1 MVARLPHKIAFAGL
15 VSLGGLLYI
24 FGGCRNR
31 NGVPNERSDERQ
43 LWVYDPAAAALTAGP
58 SMRVARQECAGACLG
73 GRVYAFGGAACRER
87 GPYGA
92 ATCYPGRLPRGWLFG
107 PPGWLFGL
115 PRGWLFGSPGWRPR
129 DEGRS
134 AAPGRHGRLIAGL
147 PPAVRQRSSCHAFSG
162 MESVAAS
169 SCAP

>member
-31 NGVPNERSDERQ
+31 NGVPNERLDERQ
-43 LWVYDPAAAALTAGP
+43 LWVYDPAAATLKAGP

-87 GPYGA
+87 GSLW
-92 ATCYPGRLPRGWLFG
+92 CRDVLPRPATPGLALRPSWLTPSRRGPLSRPG
-107 PPGWLFGL
+107 PPWEAGL
-115 PRGWLFGSPGWRPR
+115 PR
-129 DEGRS
+129 
-134 AAPGRHGRLIAGL
+134 
-147 PPAVRQRSSCHAFSG
+147 AVRQRSSCHAFSG